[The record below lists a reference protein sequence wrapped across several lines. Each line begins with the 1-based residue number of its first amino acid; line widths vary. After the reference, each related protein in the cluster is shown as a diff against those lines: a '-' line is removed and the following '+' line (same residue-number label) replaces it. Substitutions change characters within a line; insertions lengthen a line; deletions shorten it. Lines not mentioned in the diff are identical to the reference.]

1 MLEGLAIFGVRV
13 SDKKLFT
20 TLIVLENTLANL
32 LTQPNFDSLTYQR
45 TKF

>member
-20 TLIVLENTLANL
+20 TLVALENTVDKNL
-32 LTQPNFDSLTYQR
+32 H
-45 TKF
+45 